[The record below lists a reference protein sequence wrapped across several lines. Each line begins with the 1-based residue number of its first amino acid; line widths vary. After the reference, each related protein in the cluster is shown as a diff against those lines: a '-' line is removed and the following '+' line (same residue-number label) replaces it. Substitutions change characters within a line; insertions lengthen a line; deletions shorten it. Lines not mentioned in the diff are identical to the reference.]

1 MSSKMKRSS
10 EAAIGD
16 DGLEAETKKIKRDCT
31 QLEPRSYQ
39 LEVLEVA
46 MTRNTIAMLDTG
58 AGKTMIAVM
67 LINHVWSD
75 FISSSN
81 NSQKK
86 GRRVIIFLAPTVH
99 LVMQQY
105 EVIKQST
112 NLEVEYYHGTKGVDT
127 WNAEIWQKE
136 LSLFQVLVMTPQ
148 ILLDAL
154 RKAFITLDILH
165 LMILDECHRATG
177 NHPYSVIMT
186 EFYHKAECK
195 PRVFGMTAS
204 PVIRKGVSSFT
215 DCEAQLSEL
224 ESLLNAKIYTLTD
237 RSELEDFVPL
247 AKQLNKYYNSN
258 PVHFDGLRAKLG
270 QLLSQFDGEIAN
282 LQNATSFQYKDI
294 DDTIK
299 NSRKHLQTW
308 LNRFFVSLDEGGLL
322 CATEATKFCMES
334 HQIKEDSDSS
344 DVSAASVLCTKFLE
358 RVLDEIKINFV
369 DGYEELLSS
378 ESGCKEALELGY
390 LSPKVYELIQIFLS
404 FSKSSQVRCLIFV
417 ERIMTARV
425 MKQLMRKISF
435 LSHFTFSYL
444 CGGSSDS
451 LSPKKQ
457 KEILDSFRSGKVNLL
472 FTTDVAEEGLH
483 IPDCSYVIRF
493 DLPKTVRSY
502 VQSCGRARQVDSQF
516 FIMLERGNVQ
526 QRDLLFDIL
535 RSKYAMIDT
544 AIKRDPDDALFPK
557 TCTRDEE
564 KEYCIESTGAKVTIS
579 SSISIIYRY
588 CEKLP
593 RDKFYIPRPTL
604 EVKHCCSGSYKCK
617 LILPPSSA
625 FQTLEGPTER
635 SCQKAKQSACLEACK
650 KLHQM
655 GALDDY
661 LSPCTEVPFGEHQ
674 SEKDLMR
681 PATTNGEGTTRRKEL
696 HSRVAASAMSGTW
709 ACTNT
714 GVTLQGYRFDFL
726 CNMPETK
733 YSSFVLLIDS
743 ILDKDVGSLEL
754 DLYLI
759 DKMVKATV
767 SPCGLIELDQKQLEK
782 AKRFQELFFNG
793 LFGRLIMGMKSA
805 GQLRNF
811 LLNEQPEMSL
821 WSPANMYLLLPIDSG
836 CNKTVHINWRGIES
850 AASAVQFVKDAYLNP
865 GGTFSSIEKNRKEGE
880 VCLAN
885 KKVEM
890 SKLKDAVVMAVHS
903 GKIYLV
909 LEVLPDMTADSPF
922 DGVTEKSGA
931 EFPTFTEYFSK
942 KYDVVLQHPS
952 QPMVLLKHSHNAHN
966 LLYAHA
972 NEADG
977 ASENKK
983 HKKLGATKKPE
994 FHAHMPPELLIHID
1008 VPVDVLKSFYLLPS
1022 MMYRIESLILA
1033 SQLRKEV
1040 GYNPTDCC
1048 IPSSLIL
1055 EALSTL
1061 RASEDFSFE
1070 RLELLGDSVLKYAV
1084 SCSVFFKYPNKH
1096 EGQLSNTRTQI
1107 ICNAT
1112 LYRLGVRQN
1121 IQAYIRDEAF
1131 EPRRWLA
1138 PGQVTIFPSPC
1149 ECKLTGSTEEVYLIQ
1164 DDTNSL
1170 VLGKTC
1176 DKGHR
1181 WMCSKTISDCVEAL
1195 IGAYFVGG
1203 GLDAAFAF
1211 LKWLGIDAMIGD
1223 EAISNAI
1230 QTASLRDYAPK
1241 IDEIRI
1247 IEEKIG
1253 YKFAVKGLL
1262 LEAIMHPTQQD
1273 PAITYCYQRL
1283 EFLGDSVLDILI
1295 TRHLYEKYTNVDP
1308 GELTDLR
1315 SASVNNETFAQTAV
1329 RHKLHLH
1336 LQHGSGLLLQQI
1348 TDYIRALGE
1357 SQNSPDP
1364 AKTAPKG
1371 PKVLGDI
1378 IESIIGAIL
1387 IDTKFNLTQV
1397 WEIVESLLSPLV
1409 TPESLE
1415 LPPFRELSELCSH
1428 QGYYL
1433 GTTCMKRKDEMVT
1446 AVLEVQLPELRVTR
1460 RAIERNTKEAKGK
1473 AASLLLKDLEKQ
1485 GVMHSRY
1492 ETQVKQLD
1500 CVAKGTKDPEESHI
1514 TAMDLDAPVP
1524 PYRNGLLDSD
1534 LDAPILVN
1542 VGSNK
1547 GGPRIALFDLCKK
1560 KEWPMPVFDF
1570 TEERQ
1575 SAGGKGGPLIF
1586 TSIVTLHLPFSGEIK
1601 LPGDGRA
1608 DKKRAQDSAALALLY
1623 ELQKLRQCQVIV
1635 TQAS

>member
-1 MSSKMKRSS
+1 M
-10 EAAIGD
+10 
-16 DGLEAETKKIKRDCT
+16 
-31 QLEPRSYQ
+31 
-39 LEVLEVA
+39 LEVA

-105 EVIKQST
+105 EVIKQNT
-112 NLEVEYYHGTKGVDT
+112 NLEVEYYHGTKGVNT
-127 WNAEIWQKE
+127 WTAEIWQKE
-136 LSLFQVLVMTPQ
+136 LSLYQVLVMTPQ

-154 RKAFITLDILH
+154 RKAFITLDIVR
-165 LMILDECHRATG
+165 LMILDECHRAAG
-177 NHPYSVIMT
+177 NHPYSLIMT
-186 EFYHKAECK
+186 EYYHKAECK
-195 PRVFGMTAS
+195 PSVFGMTAS

-237 RSELEDFVPL
+237 RSELDDFVPL

-270 QLLSQFDGEIAN
+270 QLLSQFDGEIAK
-282 LQNATSFQYKDI
+282 LQNATSFQYKDTDGI
-294 DDTIK
+294 IK
-299 NSRKHLQTW
+299 DSRKHLPTW
-308 LNRFFVSLDEGGLL
+308 LNRIFVSLDEGGLI
-322 CATEATKFCMES
+322 CAVEATKFCMES

-344 DVSAASVLCTKFLE
+344 DVSGASVLCTKFLE

-378 ESGCKEALELGY
+378 ESGCKGALELGY

-425 MKQLMRKISF
+425 MKQLMRKIGF
-435 LSHFTFSYL
+435 LSHFAFSYL

-457 KEILDSFRSGKVNLL
+457 KEALDSFRSGKVNFL

-483 IPDCSYVIRF
+483 IQDCSYVIRF

-516 FIMLERGNVQ
+516 VILLERGNVQ
-526 QRDLLFDIL
+526 QRDLIFDIL

-544 AIKRDPDDALFPK
+544 TIKRDPDDALFPK

-564 KEYCIESTGAKVTIS
+564 KEYCIESTGAKVTMS

-593 RDKFYIPRPTL
+593 RDKFYIPRPTF

-617 LILPPSSA
+617 LILPPTSA

-635 SCQKAKQSACLEACK
+635 SCHKAKQSACLEACK

-655 GALDDY
+655 GALDDN
-661 LSPCTEVPFGEHQ
+661 LSPCTEAPFGEHQ

-681 PATTNGEGTTRRKEL
+681 PATTNGTTRRKEL
-696 HSRVAASAMSGTW
+696 HSRAATSAMSGTW
-709 ACTNT
+709 ACTNA
-714 GVTLQGYRFDFL
+714 GVKLQGYRFDFL
-726 CNMPETK
+726 CDMPEIK

-743 ILDKDVGSLEL
+743 KLDKDVGSLEL

-759 DKMVKATV
+759 DKKVKATV
-767 SPCGLIELDQKQLEK
+767 SPCGPIELDREQVEK

-793 LFGRLIMGMKSA
+793 LFGRLVTGMKSA
-805 GQLRNF
+805 GQSRKF
-811 LLNEQPEMSL
+811 LLNEQPEMSF
-821 WSPANMYLLLPIDSG
+821 WSPANMYLLLPIDSS
-836 CNKTVHINWRGIES
+836 CNETVHINWRGIES
-850 AASAVQFVKDAYLNP
+850 AASAVQFFKDAYLNP
-865 GGTFSSIEKNRKEGE
+865 GGTFSSIEKICKEGE
-880 VCLAN
+880 ICLAN

-890 SKLKDAVVMAVHS
+890 SKLRDAVVMAVHS
-903 GKIYLV
+903 GKIYLI
-909 LEVLPDMTADSPF
+909 LEVLPDMTANSPF

-931 EFPTFTEYFSK
+931 EFPTFTEYFCK

-972 NEADG
+972 IEAG
-977 ASENKK
+977 IYIST
-983 HKKLGATKKPE
+983 TKKPE

-1022 MMYRIESLILA
+1022 MMYRIESLMLA

-1084 SCSVFFKYPNKH
+1084 SCSVFFKYPSKH

-1112 LYRLGVRQN
+1112 LYRLGIRRN

-1195 IGAYFVGG
+1195 IGAYFVAGS
-1203 GLDAAFAF
+1203 LDAAFAF

-1230 QTASLRDYAPK
+1230 ETASLRDYAPK
-1241 IDEIRI
+1241 IDEIRM

-1295 TRHLYEKYTNVDP
+1295 TRHLYEKYTDVDP

-1357 SQNSPDP
+1357 SQSSPDP
-1364 AKTAPKG
+1364 EKNAPKG

-1378 IESIIGAIL
+1378 VESITGAIL

-1397 WEIVESLLSPLV
+1397 WDIVESLLSPLV

-1473 AASLLLKDLEKQ
+1473 AAFLLLKDLEKR

-1500 CVAKGTKDPEESHI
+1500 HIAKETKDPEESHI

-1560 KEWPMPVFDF
+1560 KEWPMPIFDF

-1623 ELQKLRQCQVIV
+1623 GLQKLRLCQVYV
-1635 TQAS
+1635 TPAS

>member
-1 MSSKMKRSS
+1 
-10 EAAIGD
+10 
-16 DGLEAETKKIKRDCT
+16 
-31 QLEPRSYQ
+31 
-39 LEVLEVA
+39 

-58 AGKTMIAVM
+58 AGNTMIAVM

-112 NLEVEYYHGTKGVDT
+112 NLQVEYYYGIKGVDT
-127 WNAEIWQKE
+127 WKAEIWQKE
-136 LSLFQVLVMTPQ
+136 LSLYQVLVMTPQ

-154 RKAFITLDILH
+154 RNAFITLDIVH

-204 PVIRKGVSSFT
+204 PVIPKGVPSFT

-224 ESLLNAKIYTLTD
+224 ENLLNAKIYTLTD
-237 RSELEDFVPL
+237 RSKLDDFVPL
-247 AKQLNKYYNSN
+247 AKQLNKYCNVGLGMKCVATCLDLFGFLDWVLFISYPFRFVVIS
-258 PVHFDGLRAKLG
+258 VITLRTGHFG
-270 QLLSQFDGEIAN
+270 SQ
-282 LQNATSFQYKDI
+282 Y
-294 DDTIK
+294 
-299 NSRKHLQTW
+299 
-308 LNRFFVSLDEGGLL
+308 SLDYHSNY
-322 CATEATKFCMES
+322 FS
-334 HQIKEDSDSS
+334 I
-344 DVSAASVLCTKFLE
+344 
-358 RVLDEIKINFV
+358 
-369 DGYEELLSS
+369 
-378 ESGCKEALELGY
+378 
-390 LSPKVYELIQIFLS
+390 LIQ
-404 FSKSSQVRCLIFV
+404 K
-417 ERIMTARV
+417 
-425 MKQLMRKISF
+425 
-435 LSHFTFSYL
+435 
-444 CGGSSDS
+444 
-451 LSPKKQ
+451 
-457 KEILDSFRSGKVNLL
+457 
-472 FTTDVAEEGLH
+472 
-483 IPDCSYVIRF
+483 
-493 DLPKTVRSY
+493 
-502 VQSCGRARQVDSQF
+502 
-516 FIMLERGNVQ
+516 
-526 QRDLLFDIL
+526 
-535 RSKYAMIDT
+535 
-544 AIKRDPDDALFPK
+544 
-557 TCTRDEE
+557 
-564 KEYCIESTGAKVTIS
+564 
-579 SSISIIYRY
+579 
-588 CEKLP
+588 
-593 RDKFYIPRPTL
+593 
-604 EVKHCCSGSYKCK
+604 
-617 LILPPSSA
+617 
-625 FQTLEGPTER
+625 
-635 SCQKAKQSACLEACK
+635 
-650 KLHQM
+650 
-655 GALDDY
+655 
-661 LSPCTEVPFGEHQ
+661 
-674 SEKDLMR
+674 
-681 PATTNGEGTTRRKEL
+681 GTTRRKEL
-696 HSRVAASAMSGTW
+696 HSRAATSVMSGTW

-714 GVTLQGYRFDFL
+714 GVKLQGYRFDFL
-726 CNMPETK
+726 CNMPEKK

-759 DKMVKATV
+759 DKKVKATV
-767 SPCGLIELDQKQLEK
+767 SPCGPIELDQKQLEK
-782 AKRFQELFFNG
+782 TKRFQELFFNG
-793 LFGRLIMGMKSA
+793 LFGRLVMGMKSA
-805 GQLRNF
+805 GQLRKF

-850 AASAVQFVKDAYLNP
+850 AASAVQFMKDAYLNP
-865 GGTFSSIEKNRKEGE
+865 WGTFSSIEKIRKEGE

-890 SKLKDAVVMAVHS
+890 SELKDAVVMAVHS

-983 HKKLGATKKPE
+983 HKKLVATKKPG
-994 FHAHMPPELLIHID
+994 FHVHMPPELLIHID

-1022 MMYRIESLILA
+1022 MMYRIESLMLA

-1112 LYRLGVRQN
+1112 LYRLGIRQN

-1211 LKWLGIDAMIGD
+1211 LKWLGIDAMVGD

-1230 QTASLRDYAPK
+1230 QTASLRDYAPM

-1295 TRHLYEKYTNVDP
+1295 TRHLYEKYTDVDP

-1315 SASVNNETFAQTAV
+1315 SASVNNETFAQTAI

-1378 IESIIGAIL
+1378 VESIIGAIL
-1387 IDTKFNLTQV
+1387 IDTEFNLNEV

-1409 TPESLE
+1409 TPENLE
-1415 LPPFRELSELCSH
+1415 LPPFRELSELCS
-1428 QGYYL
+1428 QRGYYL
-1433 GTTCMKRKDEMVT
+1433 GITCMKSKDEMVT
-1446 AVLEVQLPELRVTR
+1446 AVLEVQLPELRVKSK
-1460 RAIERNTKEAKGK
+1460 AIGRNTKEAKGE
-1473 AASLLLKDLEKQ
+1473 AAFRLLKDLEKK

-1492 ETQVKQLD
+1492 ETQVKQPD
-1500 CVAKGTKDPEESHI
+1500 HIAQGTKDPEESHI

-1524 PYRNGLLDSD
+1524 SYRNGLLDSN

-1560 KEWPMPVFDF
+1560 KKWPMPIFDF

-1575 SAGGKGGPLIF
+1575 STGGKGGPLIF
-1586 TSIVTLHLPFSGEIK
+1586 TSIVTLHQPFSREIK